1 MRRYNASFI
10 FGEEFMVAILSFAA
24 GFAFMV
30 GFIWLTWVFQRSAM
44 LSALKKYEKWKL
56 KNAEKEKQLDA

>member
-1 MRRYNASFI
+1 
-10 FGEEFMVAILSFAA
+10 MVAILSFAA